1 MSDDLTILTRR
12 LVNHCLGRCDR
23 IWNHS
28 IFSLFYAQPTF
39 RCTHS
44 TRLRT
49 HAMRSPF
56 YAQSRSGPATQSCF
70 RFALARIVRMMIR
83 TATTTAIRRTKYQP
97 TITISYNSRHHEQ
110 LQEDGRK
117 GAPVAEH
124 CGRLGATLSAGR
136 GMVAPNTT
144 AGAGLAHLGDVDGRG
159 AARATSH
166 GAAGAVAGPRR
177 RLDLRSLRI
186 APHRRPARGGG
197 GSAQRRWCSG
207 ECVCWTDE
215 LCAGGTRF

>member
-1 MSDDLTILTRR
+1 MLERSNINVCVMNDFCGPLTFLCGRDHYLI
-12 LVNHCLGRCDR
+12 VGRCDC

-83 TATTTAIRRTKYQP
+83 TATTTAICRTKYQP

-144 AGAGLAHLGDVDGRG
+144 GGAGAGA
-159 AARATSH
+159 
-166 GAAGAVAGPRR
+166 PRR
-177 RLDLRSLRI
+177 RGSWPRCSEGHRPRRRRGAGGAAAASRSPGPAYRTTQTPSSGRRRL
-186 APHRRPARGGG
+186 RPA
-197 GSAQRRWCSG
+197 SLAFW
-207 ECVCWTDE
+207 
-215 LCAGGTRF
+215 